1 MCVVPEGD
9 APQIEW
15 TFKGTDVTTHIQK
28 GISTTKVGHRSS
40 ILIID
45 PVEFSLNVTCTAK
58 NSAGTVNY
66 TTELVVQSGF
76 YMIA

>member
-1 MCVVPEGD
+1 MCIVPEGD
-9 APQIEW
+9 APHISWSFQ
-15 TFKGTDVTTHIQK
+15 GSDVTTHTHK
-28 GISTTKVGHRSS
+28 GISTTKFGQRSS
-40 ILIID
+40 ILVID